1 MKIKISVLFT
11 LLIAAIGTTLAQ
23 SSNLRKAAN
32 NIQEFD
38 KFRMAGTPQLGAK
51 FLTDAKAAI
60 DEAAQHD
67 RTKDQVE
74 TWVYYGLI
82 YANLANEEKNADY
95 VASAVEGIKKAKE
108 LDKNEK
114 NADNIAVA
122 EQLLGTFNFNAGV
135 AEWEKQN
142 FPAAYEA
149 FTNALT
155 YLPGDTTLTY
165 YSGLAAI
172 QSQDYEKGIERYKQ
186 LLDRKDFSSHKT
198 IMADLPKLYLSLKDT
213 TSALEYAKKATEE
226 YPNDN
231 DVVVQNIELN
241 LIAGNNEQIIEDIQ
255 KQIAVDPQ
263 NKNLYYYLGL
273 AESGNENPQGA
284 LAAYNKA
291 IEIDPSYA
299 DANLNAGV
307 VLMNQISVL
316 LNELNNSNATAA
328 EQNAK
333 IAELREQLK
342 PVEKHFSVVLET
354 EPTNVSAL
362 RGLKNYYDF
371 TENEEKSKEIAARL
385 ENL

>member
-1 MKIKISVLFT
+1 MKIKIS
-11 LLIAAIGTTLAQ
+11 LLLTFFIAAVSTSFAQ

-32 NIQEFD
+32 SIQEYD
-38 KFRMAGTPQLGAK
+38 KFRMAGTSQLGAK
-51 FLTDAKAAI
+51 FLTDAKEAI
-60 DEAAQHD
+60 DAAAQHD

-74 TWVYYGLI
+74 TWVYYGLV

-95 VASAVEGIKKAKE
+95 ASAAIEGIQKAKE
-108 LDKNEK
+108 LDKDEK

-122 EQLLGTFNFNAGV
+122 EQLLGTYNFNAGV

-149 FTNALT
+149 FTSALT
-155 YLPGDTTLTY
+155 FLPGDTTLTY

-172 QSQDYEKGIERYKQ
+172 QSKEYAKGIERYKE

-198 IMADLPKLYLSLKDT
+198 IMADLPKLYLSMQDT
-213 TSALEYAKKATEE
+213 TAALEYAKKATEE

-231 DVVVQNIELN
+231 EVVIQNIELN

-255 KQIAVDPQ
+255 KQIAVDGQ

-273 AESGNENPQGA
+273 AESGNNNPEGA
-284 LAAYNKA
+284 LAAYHKA
-291 IEIDPSYA
+291 IELDPTYT

-307 VLMNQISVL
+307 VLMNLISVL
-316 LNELNNSNATAA
+316 LSELNNSNATAA

-333 IAELREQLK
+333 IADLRERLK
-342 PVEKHFSVVLET
+342 PVEKHFTMVLET
-354 EPTNVSAL
+354 EPNNVSAL

-371 TENEEKSKEIAARL
+371 TENEEKSKEIAERL
-385 ENL
+385 DNL

>member
-11 LLIAAIGTTLAQ
+11 IFIAAITTSFAQ
-23 SSNLRKAAN
+23 TSNLRKAAK

-38 KFRMAGTPQLGAK
+38 KFRMAGTSQLGAK
-51 FLTDAKAAI
+51 FLTDAKEAI
-60 DEAAQHD
+60 DAATEHD
-67 RTKDQVE
+67 RTKDQAD
-74 TWVYYGLI
+74 TWVYYSLV
-82 YANLANEEKNADY
+82 YANLANEEKNAAY
-95 VASAVEGIKKAKE
+95 ANSAVEGIKKAKE
-108 LDKNEK
+108 LDENEK

-149 FTNALT
+149 FTNALI

-172 QSQDYEKGIERYKQ
+172 QSKDYTKGIERYKE

-198 IMADLPKLYLSLKDT
+198 IMADLPKLYLSLQDT
-213 TSALEYAKKATEE
+213 ASAIEYAKKATEE

-231 DVVVQNIELN
+231 EVVVQNIELN

-255 KQIAVDPQ
+255 KQIAVDSQ

-273 AESGNENPQGA
+273 AESGNSNPEAA
-284 LAAYNKA
+284 LAAYHKA
-291 IEIDPSYA
+291 IDIDPNYA

-316 LNELNNSNATAA
+316 LNELNNSNASAS

-333 IAELREQLK
+333 IADLREKLK
-342 PVEKHFSVVLET
+342 PVEKHFRIVLES
-354 EPTNVSAL
+354 EPNNVSAL

-371 TENEEKSKEIAARL
+371 TENEEKSKEIAERL